1 MKIAAFL
8 GSFDPPHLAHYLI
21 AEKALKDGMDRV
33 YFIPAK
39 QNPWKKSQPAS
50 FDHRVKMLE
59 FYTLDEPRFL
69 VSRIEEEVESFYS
82 YDVLRAFKEKFQE
95 ENEFYLLCG
104 TDVARSIGSWYRG
117 EDILK
122 EWKILDSFR
131 PTIKDE
137 ETDTGICLSSTEIR
151 ESIKNNIRPLPWILP
166 DQYDYI
172 IENALYRD

>member
-21 AEKALKDGMDRV
+21 AEKALEDGMDRV

-59 FYTLDEPRFL
+59 FYTLGEPRFL

-104 TDVARSIGSWYRG
+104 TDVAMGIGSWYRG

-122 EWKILDSFR
+122 EWKILESFR
-131 PTIKDE
+131 PTKKMKRLIQE
-137 ETDTGICLSSTEIR
+137 FVCLVQKLGKVLKIIFVLFHGFYQINTI
-151 ESIKNNIRPLPWILP
+151 IL
-166 DQYDYI
+166 
-172 IENALYRD
+172 